1 MQTTSKYGRRWSWGW
16 KTLKE
21 SSILINHLESTGL
34 RVYKEF
40 TEVSSRRQKKLEAEA
55 EDANALEDKEGLF
68 ECQEANCN
76 YVFATFRDVEMH
88 MDLGQHS
95 RFVNN
100 ESVYDTLRR
109 EWANKYS
116 TVTTDVQK
124 AATTQKSTVQLASC
138 ESDLH
143 MGWALSKARTAWW
156 CSFLNRSPTLFGS
169 QV

>member
-1 MQTTSKYGRRWSWGW
+1 M
-16 KTLKE
+16 
-21 SSILINHLESTGL
+21 
-34 RVYKEF
+34 
-40 TEVSSRRQKKLEAEA
+40 
-55 EDANALEDKEGLF
+55 EDKEGLF
-68 ECQEANCN
+68 ECREANCN

-124 AATTQKSTVQLASC
+124 AATTQKSTVQLESG

-143 MGWALSKARTAWW
+143 MGWALSKARSGGARFSTKVPQYLVAK
-156 CSFLNRSPTLFGS
+156 FNYGQKNREK
-169 QV
+169 V